1 MPNLDKTIAGQ
12 HAGENRKMIP
22 AATEIVTR
30 RLTAAL
36 VCFSIGGYPPCV
48 LAAAP
53 KLEMHRQMVQ
63 QKNADGLYPAAS
75 TRGHFSIIS
84 PIPFN
89 DYTIT
94 TEDPNIGTLT
104 MHGIGSKSVDDME
117 FGTIETVR
125 TARQKDLDLRNF
137 ITRTAANLGAM
148 APAIS
153 VTQEGPEEVARTAF
167 EGTSRAIVMRL
178 SKTAGSVF
186 NVMCDYPVKAAKS
199 ARQMC
204 DNYVSSFRLKN

>member
-1 MPNLDKTIAGQ
+1 
-12 HAGENRKMIP
+12 MIP
-22 AATEIVTR
+22 CSPLNIANR
-30 RLTAAL
+30 RLTTAL
-36 VCFSIGGYPPCV
+36 VCILMGGYP
-48 LAAAP
+48 LYTYAANP
-53 KLEMHRQMVQ
+53 KLEMHREMVQ
-63 QKNADGLYPAAS
+63 QKDADGLYPAES
-75 TRGHFSIIS
+75 TRGHFSVKS
-84 PIPFN
+84 PLPFN

-104 MHGIGSKSVDDME
+104 MHGIGSRSVDDME
-117 FGTIETVR
+117 FGTIETIR
-125 TARQKDLDLRNF
+125 TARQKDMNLRDF
-137 ITRTAANLGAM
+137 ITRTAASLGAT

-153 VTQEGPEEVARTAF
+153 VKQEGPEQVARTAF

-186 NVMCDYPVKAAKS
+186 NVMCDYPVQAAKT

>member
-1 MPNLDKTIAGQ
+1 LDKPIAGQ
-12 HAGENRKMIP
+12 HADANCMMIP
-22 AATEIVTR
+22 SASLEIVTR
-30 RLTAAL
+30 RLTAVL
-36 VCFSIGGYPPCV
+36 VCFSIGGYPIWAV
-48 LAAAP
+48 AAAP
-53 KLEMHRQMVQ
+53 KLQMHRQMVQ
-63 QKNADGLYPAAS
+63 QKDANGLYPAQS
-75 TRGHFSIIS
+75 TRGHFSVIS

-104 MHGIGSKSVDDME
+104 MHGIGSKSVDGME

-125 TARQKDLDLRNF
+125 TARQKDLNLRDF

-148 APAIS
+148 APAI
-153 VTQEGPEEVARTAF
+153 VVKQEGPEEVARTAF

-186 NVMCDYPVKAAKS
+186 NVMCDYPVKAAQT

>member
-1 MPNLDKTIAGQ
+1 
-12 HAGENRKMIP
+12 
-22 AATEIVTR
+22 
-30 RLTAAL
+30 
-36 VCFSIGGYPPCV
+36 VCFSIGGYPACAFASQPQ
-48 LAAAP
+48 
-53 KLEMHRQMVQ
+53 LEMHRQMVQ
-63 QKNADGLYPAAS
+63 QKNADGLFPAQS
-75 TRGHFSIIS
+75 TKGHFSVIS

-104 MHGIGSKSVDDME
+104 MHGIGSKSVNDME

-125 TARQKDLDLRNF
+125 TARQKDLNLRDF
-137 ITRTAANLGAM
+137 ITRTAASLGAA
-148 APAIS
+148 APVIA
-153 VTQEGPEEVARTAF
+153 VKHEGPEEVARAAF

>member
-1 MPNLDKTIAGQ
+1 LDKTVAGQ
-12 HAGENRKMIP
+12 RADGNRKMIP
-22 AATEIVTR
+22 SATLEIVTR
-30 RLTAAL
+30 RLTAVL
-36 VCFSIGGYPPCV
+36 VCFSIGGYPAC
-48 LAAAP
+48 AFATQP

-63 QKNADGLYPAAS
+63 QKNAEGLYPAAS

-84 PIPFN
+84 PVPFN

-104 MHGIGSKSVDDME
+104 MHGIGSKSIYDME

-125 TARQKDLDLRNF
+125 TARQKDLDLRDF
-137 ITRTAANLGAM
+137 ISRTAANLGAT
-148 APAIS
+148 APAI
-153 VTQEGPEEVARTAF
+153 VVKQEGPEEVARAAF

-186 NVMCDYPVKAAKS
+186 NVMCDYPVKAETT

>member
-1 MPNLDKTIAGQ
+1 MDNTIAGQ
-12 HAGENRKMIP
+12 HAGRNHKQISR
-22 AATEIVTR
+22 AALDMLTR
-30 RLTAAL
+30 RLTTAL
-36 VCFSIGGYPPCV
+36 VCFSIGGY
-48 LAAAP
+48 AAYAFAAQP
-53 KLEMHRQMVQ
+53 KLQMHRQMVQ
-63 QKNADGLYPAAS
+63 QKDANGLYPAQS
-75 TRGHFSIIS
+75 TRGHFSVIS

-125 TARQKDLDLRNF
+125 TARQKDLNLRDF
-137 ITRTAANLGAM
+137 ITRTAANLGAA
-148 APAIS
+148 APAI
-153 VTQEGPEEVARTAF
+153 VVKQEGPEEVARAAF

-178 SKTAGSVF
+178 SKTPGSVF
-186 NVMCDYPVKAAKS
+186 NVMCDYPVKAAKT
-199 ARQMC
+199 ARLMC

>member
-1 MPNLDKTIAGQ
+1 MDKAIAVQ
-12 HAGENRKMIP
+12 LAGGNRKMIP
-22 AATEIVTR
+22 SATLKMVTR

-36 VCFSIGGYPPCV
+36 VCFSIGGCPLYTF
-48 LAAAP
+48 AAAP
-53 KLEMHRQMVQ
+53 KLQMHRQMVQ
-63 QKNADGLYPAAS
+63 KKNADGLYPAQS
-75 TRGHFSIIS
+75 TKGHFSVIS

-94 TEDPNIGTLT
+94 TDDPNIGTLT

-125 TARQKDLDLRNF
+125 TARQKDLDLRDF
-137 ITRTAANLGAM
+137 ITLTAANLGAM

-153 VTQEGPEEVARTAF
+153 VRREGAEEVARTAF

-186 NVMCDYPVKAAKS
+186 NVMCDYPVKAAKT
-199 ARQMC
+199 ARQIC